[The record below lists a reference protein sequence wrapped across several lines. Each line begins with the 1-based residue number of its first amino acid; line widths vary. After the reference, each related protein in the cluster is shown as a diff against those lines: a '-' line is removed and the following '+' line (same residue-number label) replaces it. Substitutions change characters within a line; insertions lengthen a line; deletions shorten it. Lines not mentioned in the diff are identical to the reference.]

1 MFSMHTALLLGAVCS
16 CVVMMVEPRWY
27 IVYNCHWH
35 HPSTDKT
42 SVLWLCTA

>member
-1 MFSMHTALLLGAVCS
+1 MDTALLHGAVCS
-16 CVVMMVEPRWY
+16 CVVMMVERRWY
-27 IVYNCHWH
+27 IIVYNCHWH